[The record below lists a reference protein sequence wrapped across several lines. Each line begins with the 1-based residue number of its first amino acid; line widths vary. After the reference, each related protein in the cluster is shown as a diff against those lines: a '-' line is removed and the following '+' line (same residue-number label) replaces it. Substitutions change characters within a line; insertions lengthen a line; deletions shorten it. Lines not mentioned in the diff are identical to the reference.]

1 MNSESNVKF
10 SQRHRTVRRE
20 GVLLADGITG
30 LVRAP
35 GETTEFTVPHP
46 TVRRDP
52 IEFTED
58 RTRTPI
64 FAGIAFALGL
74 VAIVS
79 GTSGRE
85 PADVGLSLMVGAILL
100 TLAGADRLLQ
110 KIPKTQ
116 LFQVS
121 DSQPALVVN
130 ADAPN
135 RKEVV
140 RFMEELKGQ
149 SDKYL
154 VETYGTAA
162 NRDSKVGQI
171 ERLAQLQ
178 EQGAISEDEYENL
191 KAELVCAT
199 PVDDTGHGQYL

>member
-20 GVLLADGITG
+20 VVLVEDGIKV
-30 LVRAP
+30 LVRTL
-35 GETTEFTVPHP
+35 GEKTKFTVPYE
-46 TVRRDP
+46 TVLRDP
-52 IEFTED
+52 VEFTGD

-79 GTSGRE
+79 GTSAAE
-85 PADVGLSLMVGAILL
+85 PADVALSLMVGAILL

-140 RFMEELKGQ
+140 QFMEELKGQ

-171 ERLAQLQ
+171 ERLAQLK
-178 EQGAISEDEYENL
+178 EQGAIFEDEYENL

-199 PVDDTGHGQYL
+199 PVDDTGYGQYL

>member
-1 MNSESNVKF
+1 MDSESNVKF

-20 GVLLADGITG
+20 VVLVEDGIKVM
-30 LVRAP
+30 VRAL
-35 GETTEFTVPHP
+35 GEKTKFTVPYE
-46 TVRRDP
+46 TVLRDP
-52 IEFTED
+52 VEFTGD

-74 VAIVS
+74 VA
-79 GTSGRE
+79 
-85 PADVGLSLMVGAILL
+85 LSLMVGAILL
-100 TLAGADRLLQ
+100 TLADRLLQ
-110 KIPKTQ
+110 KLPKTQ

-140 RFMEELKGQ
+140 QFMEELKGP

-178 EQGAISEDEYENL
+178 EQGAISEDEYANL

>member
-1 MNSESNVKF
+1 MDSESNVKF

-20 GVLLADGITG
+20 VVLVEDGIKVM
-30 LVRAP
+30 VRAL
-35 GETTEFTVPHP
+35 GEKTKFTVPYE
-46 TVRRDP
+46 TVLRDP
-52 IEFTED
+52 VEFTGD

-74 VAIVS
+74 VA
-79 GTSGRE
+79 
-85 PADVGLSLMVGAILL
+85 LSLMVGAILL
-100 TLAGADRLLQ
+100 TLADRLLQ
-110 KIPKTQ
+110 KLPKTQ

-135 RKEVV
+135 RIEVV
-140 RFMEELKGQ
+140 QFMQELKGQ

-178 EQGAISEDEYENL
+178 EQGAISEDEYANL

>member
-1 MNSESNVKF
+1 
-10 SQRHRTVRRE
+10 
-20 GVLLADGITG
+20 VLRDP
-30 LVRAP
+30 V
-35 GETTEFTVPHP
+35 EFTG
-46 TVRRDP
+46 
-52 IEFTED
+52 D

-74 VAIVS
+74 VA
-79 GTSGRE
+79 
-85 PADVGLSLMVGAILL
+85 LSLMVGAILL
-100 TLAGADRLLQ
+100 TLADRLLQ
-110 KIPKTQ
+110 KLPKTQ

-135 RKEVV
+135 RNEVV
-140 RFMEELKGQ
+140 QFMQELKGQ

-178 EQGAISEDEYENL
+178 EQGAISEDEYANL

>member
-20 GVLLADGITG
+20 VVLVEDGIKV
-30 LVRAP
+30 LVRAL
-35 GETTEFTVPHP
+35 GEKTEFTVPYE
-46 TVRRDP
+46 TVLRDP

-74 VAIVS
+74 VA
-79 GTSGRE
+79 
-85 PADVGLSLMVGAILL
+85 LSLMVGAILL

>member
-1 MNSESNVKF
+1 MDSESNVKF

-20 GVLLADGITG
+20 VVLVEDGIKVM
-30 LVRAP
+30 VRAL
-35 GETTEFTVPHP
+35 GEKTKFTVPYE
-46 TVRRDP
+46 TVLRDP
-52 IEFTED
+52 VEFTGD

-74 VAIVS
+74 VA
-79 GTSGRE
+79 
-85 PADVGLSLMVGAILL
+85 LSLMVGAILL
-100 TLAGADRLLQ
+100 TLADRLLQ
-110 KIPKTQ
+110 KLPKTQ

-135 RKEVV
+135 RNEVV
-140 RFMEELKGQ
+140 QFMQELKGQ

-178 EQGAISEDEYENL
+178 EQGAISEDEYANL